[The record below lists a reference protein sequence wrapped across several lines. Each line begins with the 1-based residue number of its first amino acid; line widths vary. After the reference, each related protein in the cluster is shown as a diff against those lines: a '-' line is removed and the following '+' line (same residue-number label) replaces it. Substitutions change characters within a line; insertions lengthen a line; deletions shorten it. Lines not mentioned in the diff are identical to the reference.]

1 VAGNQAV
8 NRLGELERAVMDH
21 LWAAGEPQT
30 VRQVHEAL
38 SEQRDLAYTTV
49 MTVLSRLAD
58 KGAAVRT
65 PQGRGFAY
73 TAVTDPAAQV
83 AAAMHRAMA
92 GNDHAAVLARFVR
105 ALSPDDEQVLSRLL
119 NQP

>member
-1 VAGNQAV
+1 MRRGPGRLEREILQILTASADPLTPGEVR
-8 NRLGELERAVMDH
+8 NRLD
-21 LWAAGEPQT
+21 Q
-30 VRQVHEAL
+30 
-38 SEQRDLAYTTV
+38 DLAYTTV

-65 PQGRGFAY
+65 PQGRGYAY
-73 TAVTDPAAQV
+73 AAVTD
-83 AAAMHRAMA
+83 RAMA